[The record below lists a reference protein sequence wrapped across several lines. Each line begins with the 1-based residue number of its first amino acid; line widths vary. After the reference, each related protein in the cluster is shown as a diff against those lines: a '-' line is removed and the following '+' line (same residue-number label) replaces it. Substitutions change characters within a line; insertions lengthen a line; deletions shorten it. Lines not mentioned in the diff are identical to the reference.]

1 MNKKMIQQA
10 QQMQARLKSIQDE
23 ISQTKTESSAGGGVV
38 KVTILGGNKIDSISI
53 DPTVVD
59 PDDIEMLEDLIIAAH
74 ADAKQKLKI
83 KTDEEI
89 SKVTGGVNLPEGFKF
104 PV

>member
-59 PDDIEMLEDLIIAAH
+59 SDDIEMLEDLITAAINEGRQLS
-74 ADAKQKLKI
+74 QKNAAEKMNSL
-83 KTDEEI
+83 
-89 SKVTGGVNLPEGFKF
+89 TGGLNIPGLF
-104 PV
+104 